1 MIAPAEIDDPT
12 PNSAPEVCK
21 RCTGRTQYLHTH
33 RARPRAHFNAN
44 YGKDAAADG
53 IRSIV

>member
-12 PNSAPEVCK
+12 PNSALEVCK